1 MLAIKM
7 MGSALITSLPVTI
20 LLDDS
25 KGLRV
30 TAFDVLQQFGGSKR
44 GSSDHC
50 PLWCRL
56 ERGDKEKHV
65 AIVEEMRTNEDFLD
79 ADILQRIE
87 RLGKPPA
94 PPEFEDMLMSEAF
107 ENEESD
113 DESNSDCDDV
123 CRLER
128 RR

>member
-1 MLAIKM
+1 

-20 LLDDS
+20 LDDS

-87 RLGKPPA
+87 RLGKHQPHPN
-94 PPEFEDMLMSEAF
+94 LKT
-107 ENEESD
+107 
-113 DESNSDCDDV
+113 C
-123 CRLER
+123 
-128 RR
+128 

>member
-1 MLAIKM
+1 M
-7 MGSALITSLPVTI
+7 
-20 LLDDS
+20 
-25 KGLRV
+25 RV

-113 DESNSDCDDV
+113 DDLIQIAMMSVDLKKKMTNRDPLRIVQCPF
-123 CRLER
+123 
-128 RR
+128 